1 MFLLYGVVI
10 LFDKLVDM
18 GCLKLECVMFK
29 GLNISCCDIV
39 GMGLLVMFCKV
50 SWVSVV
56 LLLE

>member
-29 GLNISCCDIV
+29 GLNKSCCDIV
-39 GMGLLVMFCKV
+39 GKGLLVMFCKV

-56 LLLE
+56 LLFE